1 MKRNIASNGVQ
12 RSGDRVLITGGLG
25 FIGAVITEDFL
36 QAGSRVHIV
45 DSMVSN
51 VTDGSE
57 LASRYADLDITE
69 MSVSDF
75 LADGRGL
82 GQYDLIVHAASH
94 VGPASILDN
103 EGTIAQDIVRD
114 VALVVEECCKAGVPL
129 IYFSS
134 AEVYGKS
141 GLLVEAEDIRV
152 PPYYNARIEYALAKL
167 TSEAIVMNSQTR
179 GLRSVII
186 RPFNVV
192 GPMQSRAGGFV
203 MPTFVQQ
210 ALGGQPITVFAGGK
224 QKRAFLGARDFARF
238 LTEHVT
244 DEVLNKPRVFNVG
257 NPNNEISVE
266 ELAHRV
272 KNLLGSSSPIVYVD
286 AREIYGPRY
295 FEAESIEKLPHLK
308 NARDVGWE
316 PRQELDEIIRETAE
330 YYRSHEDTRGA
341 DARQGESELRAKQG
355 ARS

>member
-1 MKRNIASNGVQ
+1 MNKLQ
-12 RSGDRVLITGGLG
+12 RAGDRVLITGGLG

-36 QAGSRVHIV
+36 RAGCKVHIV
-45 DSMVSN
+45 DSKVSN

-57 LASRYADLDITE
+57 LASRYADLDIIE

-82 GQYDLIVHAASH
+82 GGYDLIVHAASH
-94 VGPASILDN
+94 VGPASILDS
-103 EGTIAQDIVRD
+103 EGTIAQDIVSD
-114 VALVVEECCKAGVPL
+114 VALVVDECCKAGVPL
-129 IYFSS
+129 VYFSS

-224 QKRAFLGARDFARF
+224 QKRAFLGASDLARF
-238 LTEHVT
+238 LTAHVT
-244 DEVLNKPRVFNVG
+244 DEVLDKPRVFNIG
-257 NPNNEISVE
+257 NPMNGISVE
-266 ELAHRV
+266 DLAHRV
-272 KNLLGSSSPIVYVD
+272 KKLLGSSSQIAYVD

-295 FEAESIEKLPHLK
+295 FEAESFEKLPHLK

-316 PRQELDEIIRETAE
+316 PLQGLDEIILQTAE
-330 YYRSHEDTRGA
+330 YYRGHEDTRGA
-341 DARQGESELRAKQG
+341 DARQAERDLRAKQG
-355 ARS
+355 ARG